1 MIRQHANLTRAE
13 VARAVGVDPSTV
25 SRWESGERRPRGA
38 AAARYADLLRR
49 LSPSGPHSPAGDLEP
64 VLCPPITLAD
74 IRHLAVIRVW
84 PDTAELLGI
93 SKASAYRAAEN
104 GTIPTLKVGRRL
116 LVPVPQLLHLL
127 GETTTATDSEAV

>member
-49 LSPSGPHSPAGDLEP
+49 LSLFEP
-64 VLCPPITLAD
+64 
-74 IRHLAVIRVW
+74 
-84 PDTAELLGI
+84 E
-93 SKASAYRAAEN
+93 
-104 GTIPTLKVGRRL
+104 GR
-116 LVPVPQLLHLL
+116 
-127 GETTTATDSEAV
+127 